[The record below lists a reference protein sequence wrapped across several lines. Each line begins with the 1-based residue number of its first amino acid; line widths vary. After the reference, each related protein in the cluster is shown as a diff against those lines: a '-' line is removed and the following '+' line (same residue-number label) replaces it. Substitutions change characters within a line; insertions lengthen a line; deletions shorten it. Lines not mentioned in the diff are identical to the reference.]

1 MLRHT
6 FFEDTP
12 SGAVDPRI
20 VPAFVSRVPRT
31 CLVRPLSSAYII
43 GGCGPAEYRQ
53 SAIVP

>member
-31 CLVRPLSSAYII
+31 CLVRPLSSAYIT